1 MFVDSLGVLPEYV
14 EALRPRRV
22 LKPEDGFRIEQVWFP
37 VTSPLVLPTVGQDSM
52 SGRDSRRRIRR
63 RVPAGD
69 LLCDDVESDSTELGH
84 RSGEVTVDE
93 FLGEADGFEDL
104 RPAVGRD
111 RGDAHLGH
119 HLQQALAHGL
129 DVVADRLLHANA
141 VEHVPVDEVF
151 DGLQSQIRV
160 NRRRAIT
167 YEKCHMVDFAHVT
180 RLDQQADLA
189 ARLGSH
195 QVMVDGGAQQ
205 QRRNRCLLGV
215 AFPVGQDDEALALA
229 DQCIHLVE
237 DLRESLLE
245 SDSPTGH
252 RIQPRHARRSEL
264 RKRAVRID
272 VQNLRQFVVV
282 DHRER

>member
-1 MFVDSLGVLPEYV
+1 MYSEYV

-52 SGRDSRRRIRR
+52 SGDSRRRIRR

-69 LLCDDVESDSTELGH
+69 LLCDDVEADSTELGH

-141 VEHVPVDEVF
+141 LEHVPVDEVF
-151 DGLQSQIRV
+151 GDGLKANMGHAAAPQPALEKPHRWTSRTSPASTSRLIWLRV
-160 NRRRAIT
+160 LVR
-167 YEKCHMVDFAHVT
+167 T
-180 RLDQQADLA
+180 R
-189 ARLGSH
+189 
-195 QVMVDGGAQQ
+195 
-205 QRRNRCLLGV
+205 
-215 AFPVGQDDEALALA
+215 
-229 DQCIHLVE
+229 
-237 DLRESLLE
+237 
-245 SDSPTGH
+245 
-252 RIQPRHARRSEL
+252 
-264 RKRAVRID
+264 
-272 VQNLRQFVVV
+272 
-282 DHRER
+282 